1 MTQEISA
8 SVPVRPARDA
18 LTGQAAL
25 ITGAARRV
33 GASIARMLHAAGADV
48 VLHYRSSADDA
59 AALARELNDSR
70 PGSAALAECDL
81 LQLAQLPGLV
91 AGAIS
96 AFGGLDILV
105 NNASTFYP
113 TPLGDIGEI
122 DWDDLVGTNLKA
134 PLFLAQAAAPA
145 LHERRGLIINVTDIH
160 GLRPLRRYP
169 VYSLAKAGLI
179 MLTKSLA
186 RELGPHVRVNA
197 VAPGP
202 VMWAEDAPDPALQLQ
217 PRFIA
222 LETPV
227 QQQVQVHRA
236 RRPARRPARPPAA
249 RLDRLQPREHLTHR
263 QRGVEAGHQIDEVI
277 TLEPHGAIAVP
288 GREACTGK
296 LARELGHRPREVAFG
311 RDIAAGGDI
320 DFGHRVRSGPRRGR
334 RRSQGRRAHARSPR
348 RRRASCG
355 WRRAC

>member
-1 MTQEISA
+1 MTQEISG

-18 LTGQAAL
+18 LTGKAAL

-59 AALARELNDSR
+59 AALMGELNAAR

-81 LQLAQLPGLV
+81 LQVELLPALV
-91 AGAIS
+91 AAATG

-145 LHERRGLIINVTDIH
+145 LHERRGLIINVADIH
-160 GLRPLRRYP
+160 GLKPLRRYP

-179 MLTKSLA
+179 MLTKCLA

-197 VAPGP
+197 IAPGP
-202 VMWAEDAPDPALQLQ
+202 VMWPEDGVDKELQRKIIDRTALKRPGSAADVARAVLFFATEAPYV
-217 PRFIA
+217 
-222 LETPV
+222 T
-227 QQQVQVHRA
+227 
-236 RRPARRPARPPAA
+236 
-249 RLDRLQPREHLTHR
+249 
-263 QRGVEAGHQIDEVI
+263 GQI
-277 TLEPHGAIAVP
+277 LAVDG
-288 GREACTGK
+288 GRS
-296 LARELGHRPREVAFG
+296 V
-311 RDIAAGGDI
+311 
-320 DFGHRVRSGPRRGR
+320 
-334 RRSQGRRAHARSPR
+334 
-348 RRRASCG
+348 G
-355 WRRAC
+355 W